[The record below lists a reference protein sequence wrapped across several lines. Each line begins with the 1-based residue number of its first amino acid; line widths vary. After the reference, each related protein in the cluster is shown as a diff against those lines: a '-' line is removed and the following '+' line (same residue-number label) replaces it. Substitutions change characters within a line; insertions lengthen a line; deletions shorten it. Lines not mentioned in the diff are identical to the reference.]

1 MRSGCK
7 EKSIQITH
15 VYGST
20 PIANIATLAIAKCC
34 QEFTVATSLDNEE
47 LRRRR
52 RLAIGMAT

>member
-1 MRSGCK
+1 VQ
-7 EKSIQITH
+7 EKSIQIRH

-34 QEFTVATSLDNEE
+34 QEFTVATSLDDEE